1 MKKKKKYGGNPQSKV
16 SPAEAKQYAKRRRA
30 EGAFYETI
38 RDELSE
44 LGYLSAKGP
53 LSVGGAWNLVHGAG
67 TYAKKRRAQRA
78 KLAKVHK
85 LPPPPKRDDEPTPKK
100 PKGKT
105 DLMPALRAVLE
116 SERIPAEVRV
126 ATALILMDTLA

>member
-1 MKKKKKYGGNPQSKV
+1 MKRKKKKYGGNPQSKV

-30 EGAFYETI
+30 EGANYETI
-38 RDELSE
+38 RDELRE
-44 LGYLSAKGP
+44 LGYLSAKGT
-53 LSVGGAWNLVHGAG
+53 LSTGGAWNLIHGVAG
-67 TYAKKRRAQRA
+67 RKKRA

-85 LPPPPKRDDEPTPKK
+85 LPPTPKRDDEPAPKK